1 MSAQS
6 LAVFFTG
13 PASVQAALLF
23 ASAGAQVVLLGRDRD
38 QLDIGGR
45 QIITTLDSLVHTGVL
60 DSKDRFALYSR
71 LQKRVFPELSP
82 EVALYIDAAEDA
94 ADLPALAD
102 FLTRRGGGVVLSL
115 RQSDTPP
122 PVPAAAF
129 TQVLLS
135 AAEPFAEAKT
145 ITVRVLNVAENINA
159 DTVTQ
164 QVATLLKSMDKEVV

>member
-6 LAVFFTG
+6 IAVFFTG
-13 PASVQAALLF
+13 PASVQAALVF

-60 DSKDRFALYSR
+60 DPKDRFALYSR

-82 EVALYIDAAEDA
+82 DVALYIDAAEDA
-94 ADLPALAD
+94 ADLTGMAD
-102 FLTRRGGGVVLSL
+102 FLSRREAGVILSL
-115 RQSDTPP
+115 RQSSAPP
-122 PVPAAAF
+122 PVSAGAF

-135 AAEPFAEAKT
+135 APEPFSEAKN
-145 ITVRVLNVAENINA
+145 IAVKVLHTAEGVGA
-159 DTVTQ
+159 DTVMQ
-164 QVATLLKSMDKEVV
+164 EVATLLKSMGKEVA